1 MAALDFYLK
10 ILYLLLTKKIMPQDV
25 IIDDYNSL
33 SAGYDEYFSSY
44 VSSHSREMVK
54 RLSVLSGSSSLDLAC
69 GTGTITAELAKY
81 IGEKGKITA
90 VDVSCVMLEK
100 AKAKIGNNRNVEF
113 ICEDMFKALENV
125 KNDSLDFVTCGW
137 AIGYSKP
144 PKLLKYIRRI
154 LKQNGKVGIIENRQ
168 DTLLPLR
175 QTGIKVMKLYPNYI
189 RYLMTLPLRLPKDKE
204 HLRKLY
210 TNAGFLPLD
219 LWEGEVEFNFKDGRE
234 ALNWALHT
242 GASAGFDKVMDASI
256 KNECDEAFARII
268 ERDYK
273 KDGAIKISHK
283 FVAGIAQKI

>member
-1 MAALDFYLK
+1 MAGLNFYLK
-10 ILYLLLTKKIMPQDV
+10 ILYLLLIKKIMPQDV
-25 IIDDYNSL
+25 IVKDYNSL
-33 SAGYDEYFSSY
+33 SAGYDEYFSNY
-44 VSSHSREMVK
+44 VIPHSREMVK
-54 RLSVLSGSSSLDLAC
+54 RLSVISGASSLDLAC

-81 IGEKGKITA
+81 TGEKGKITA
-90 VDVSCVMLEK
+90 VDISSGMIEK

-125 KNDSLDFVTCGW
+125 KNDSIDFVTCGW
-137 AIGYSKP
+137 AVGYSNP

-168 DTLLPLR
+168 DTLMPLR
-175 QTGIKVMKLYPNYI
+175 HTGIEVMKLYPNYI

-210 TNAGFLPLD
+210 ANAGFLPLD

-273 KDGAIKISHK
+273 KDGVIKISHK